1 MRDRNLFILCI
12 AIFFLSFSANA
23 QIFWKISG
31 NGLTKP
37 SYLLGTHHLIEKE
50 QIPRFAQIQSYI
62 PQVDMVVG
70 EMDMSKMLSM
80 QMKLVQT
87 AIMKDSTMRQLLSPD
102 DYMLVDI
109 RMKEVVG
116 RGLDQMGRMKPAML
130 SAMYEVMLYMKQN
143 NIKKEP
149 EAVDIA
155 VQNIGKKAKKK
166 ILGLETIDQQ
176 IDILFNSTS
185 LKHQAEMLVEQV
197 KDKDES
203 LKILGELNVAYLAG
217 DLDKMVALSKEGES
231 TNEDDMKILVYD
243 RSKNWV
249 DQLLKILPQN
259 ACFIAVGCLHLP
271 EEQGLIQLFRN
282 AGYTVEPVIL

>member
-1 MRDRNLFILCI
+1 MRNRNLFILCF
-12 AIFFLSFSANA
+12 ALFFLSLTANA

-31 NGLTKP
+31 DGLTKP

-50 QIPRFAQIQSYI
+50 QIPGFAQIQSYI

-80 QMKLVQT
+80 QLKLVQT

-217 DLDKMVALSKEGES
+217 DLDKMVSLSKEGES

-243 RSKNWV
+243 RNKNWV

-282 AGYTVEPVIL
+282 AGYTVEPIVL